1 MKGTRT
7 LRTIGAVALSAA
19 VGLGFSTSA
28 HALKFVQSTGNNPAT
43 TDTASETV
51 TYAKET
57 LLKGT
62 GNVTAASDS
71 ADKTIYYDIVRDHF
85 VSAPPGVT
93 ASGTD
98 TYVLSYTL
106 EGMVFATAVAEPTNF
121 SLASGGAAGDKSVVF
136 RATAAIPATAIELTA
151 QFAVSADGGSITMV
165 VRNADLITIGVEGMK
180 THGPAR
186 VMVKPALKVTALP
199 TAPAPVAKATSEFMN
214 FGGPEASPTLR
225 ASLGTF
231 EVGVTTPNLEDAQGA
246 TNTAEDVTTLDD
258 VTAVDANA
266 DGSVANA
273 VTFSVEG
280 GFGFLK
286 TLALADAPAADSTDG
301 PCDGTLT
308 EIRKAVTPAT
318 NPATYTDETTPR
330 EAQTF
335 EHDTDADGTDDNML
349 QHLCIEV
356 DGETAIPRTGPFMV
370 MSAYKGLENA
380 AFPPMATMSSL
391 AAITRDGTQY
401 NIPFLTDDMR
411 FKQRITIQNRGRASM
426 WSLGNLSTIA
436 PGGVMLESG
445 MGSGALPMGQ
455 TVIKVW
461 EHIDVGEGG
470 SRASGSLTIPIASTS
485 VTASVDIV
493 NPENGTIDTT
503 ILMAAE

>member
-28 HALKFVQSTGNNPAT
+28 HALKFVQSAGENPAT
-43 TDTASETV
+43 ATGASETV

-71 ADKTIYYDIVRDHF
+71 ADKTMYYNIERDHF

-93 ASGTD
+93 ASATD

-106 EGMVFATAVAEPTNF
+106 EGMVFEEAVTAPTNF
-121 SLASGGAAGDKSVVF
+121 ALASGGAAGDKSVVF
-136 RATAAIPATAIELTA
+136 RNNAAIPADVIQLTA
-151 QFAVSADGGSITMV
+151 KFAVSADGGSITMM

-199 TAPAPVAKATSEFMN
+199 VAPAPQAKAAGEFMN
-214 FGGPEASPTLR
+214 FGGQEASPTLR

-246 TNTAEDVTTLDD
+246 DNTADDVTTLDD
-258 VTAVDANA
+258 VTAVVANA

-273 VTFSVEG
+273 VTFSVDA
-280 GFGFLK
+280 GFGFVK
-286 TLALADAPAADSTDG
+286 TLALVDAASTG
-301 PCDGTLT
+301 EQCTGTLT

-318 NPATYTDETTPR
+318 TPRTYTDETMPK

>member
-28 HALKFVQSTGNNPAT
+28 QALKFVQSTGEDPAET
-43 TDTASETV
+43 VTASETV

-62 GNVTAASDS
+62 GNVTPASDS
-71 ADKTIYYDIVRDHF
+71 ADKTMYYNIVRDHF

-151 QFAVSADGGSITMV
+151 KFAVSADGGSITMV

-186 VMVKPALKVTALP
+186 VAVKPALKVTALP
-199 TAPAPVAKATSEFMN
+199 TAPAPEAKAAGEFMN
-214 FGGPEASPTLR
+214 FGGPEASPMLR

-231 EVGVTTPNLEDAQGA
+231 EVGVAEKMEHAQ
-246 TNTAEDVTTLDD
+246 TAANAADDDIDTLDD
-258 VTAVDANA
+258 ITAVAANT

-273 VTFSVEG
+273 VTFSVDA
-280 GFGFLK
+280 GFGFVK
-286 TLALADAPAADSTDG
+286 TLALADAPATDSTAG
-301 PCDGTLT
+301 PCDGTLM

-318 NPATYTDETTPR
+318 NPATYTDETTPM

-391 AAITRDGTQY
+391 AAVTRDGTQY
-401 NIPFLTDDMR
+401 NIPFLTDNPALR
-411 FKQRITIQNRGRASM
+411 QRITIQNRGRAST
-426 WSLGNLSTIA
+426 WSLTD
-436 PGGVMLESG
+436 LETASGDSVTMMSG
-445 MGSGALPMGQ
+445 MGSGDLPMGQ
-455 TVIKVW
+455 TIIKVW
-461 EHIDVGEGG
+461 EHIEVMGG
-470 SRASGSLTIPIASTS
+470 TRASGSITIPIASTS
-485 VTASVDIV
+485 VSATMDIIRSGTGATAV
-493 NPENGTIDTT
+493 TT
-503 ILMAAE
+503 LMAE